1 MPDEWGHESILL
13 LQLSRIP
20 NCATFLFDGRVFH
33 KCSISDFHG
42 DIERLHVRRLRS
54 SNGLARLAAALTA
67 TLRPHTSGTAVASLV
82 MGILSFIPGFLILTG
97 IPEPSSC
104 QREEKRQSRRPD
116 FIIVSTPS
124 AGLLMPR
131 RRERTLWKHFSD
143 QGIRERRKPYRRRGP
158 SQGLSRNIRARCA
171 F

>member
-97 IPEPSSC
+97 IPGAIVMSTGEKKTIQTTRLHHRLDTVGRFTNASS
-104 QREEKRQSRRPD
+104 
-116 FIIVSTPS
+116 
-124 AGLLMPR
+124 A
-131 RRERTLWKHFSD
+131 RTNPMETFL
-143 QGIRERRKPYRRRGP
+143 
-158 SQGLSRNIRARCA
+158 
-171 F
+171 